1 MLCVHVP
8 PCPGATDS
16 DHEAARVVATHPEQG
31 WSLLCNGVVTFDD
44 NGETVDARALLSRTV
59 LYKVGHH
66 GSHNATLAG
75 KSTDSYANLAWMAQG
90 PHAGEFTAMITAVNE
105 WAMTNSPP
113 WVHPLPSIKTALR
126 RKAQGR
132 VLQTDEN
139 KPRKPAS
146 VSAGE
151 WKRFTD
157 RLVTDDLFFDLTIED
172 EA

>member
-1 MLCVHVP
+1 MFF
-8 PCPGATDS
+8 
-16 DHEAARVVATHPEQG
+16 AADAQRG
-31 WSLLCNGVVTFDD
+31 NWFSWKDVTFED
-44 NGETVDARALLSRTV
+44 NGETVDARDLLSRTV

-75 KSTDSYANLAWMAQG
+75 KATDSYANLAWMAQG
-90 PHAGEFTAMITAVNE
+90 RHAAEFTAMITAVNE
-105 WAMTNSPP
+105 WAMTKNSPP

-139 KPRKPAS
+139 KPRRPTS

-151 WKRFTD
+151 WKKFTD
-157 RLVTDDLFFDLTIED
+157 RLVIDDLYFDLTIDD